1 MNHVILVK
9 RSSGG
14 SYHVEF
20 IKDKSR
26 LRVRCNCSLGS
37 IGQICR
43 HKRALI
49 QGSTKMLY
57 QDTQDKLLQEI
68 LAWPEM
74 RILSARAKKYEIEMA
89 EIESQITALSK
100 EVQVIK
106 HRFASDCLDGVHDS

>member
-20 IKDKSR
+20 IKDKGR
-26 LRVRCNCSLGS
+26 LRVRCNCTLGS

-49 QGSTKMLY
+49 QGSTKVLY
-57 QDTQDKLLQEI
+57 QSGQEKLLREI

-74 RILSARAKKYEIEMA
+74 RVLAARAKEYESEIA
-89 EIESQITALSK
+89 EIESQITVLSK
-100 EVQVIK
+100 EVQLIK
-106 HRFASDCLDGVHDS
+106 NRFASDCLDGVHDV